1 VHPSPFGLQKGIAV
15 PFGSRFA
22 RTFTAVNIERDAPA
36 ASGVYGVSNAKSW
49 LFIEETENI
58 RASLMG
64 YLANASGSLVDQP
77 CGFSFELSPS
87 YNRTARRDRLIAELA
102 PLQTQGVAAGPTA
115 QRRRS
120 RG

>member
-1 VHPSPFGLQKGIAV
+1 MPFE
-15 PFGSRFA
+15 SRFA
-22 RTFTAVNIERDAPA
+22 RAFTAVNIEREAPA
-36 ASGVYGVSNAKSW
+36 ASGVYGVSNAKNW

-64 YLANASGSLVDQP
+64 YLADSSSLAADSP
-77 CGFSFELSPS
+77 SGFSFELSPS

-102 PLQTQGVAAGPTA
+102 PLQKPGVVATA
-115 QRRRS
+115 RRRS